1 MHIAVCDDNIADR
14 KQFERLIKRESDRRA
29 AADGILFADFFGNA
43 DSLLANPM
51 QYDIFYIDMCK
62 TPNADIKQVV
72 TALLEKGVIA
82 PIVLCCSDIDYRQ
95 LALPGDI
102 SYLNK
107 PIRPE
112 ELSATV
118 THGLEIKSHAVPL
131 IEFREEKNTYYVTEP
146 DILYAVQNG
155 LFVDIYLADGR
166 TVHIIDNVQNLFG
179 QLEIYPTFLMP
190 SSKVVLNGRYI
201 KAFRFHKTVMSDG
214 RVFKISSDCI
224 PYAKEIF
231 TKYTKEE
238 QA

>member
-1 MHIAVCDDNIADR
+1 MHIAVCDDNVADR

-29 AADGILFADFFGNA
+29 AADGVLFTDFFGNA

-51 QYDIFYIDMCK
+51 QYDIFYIDMCR
-62 TPNADIKQVV
+62 TPNTGAKQIV

-102 SYLNK
+102 SYLDK

-118 THGLEIKSHAVPL
+118 THGLEVKSHAVPL

-146 DILYAVQNG
+146 DILYAVQDG
-155 LFVDIYLADGR
+155 LFVDIRLTDGR
-166 TVHIIDNVQNLFG
+166 TVHIMDNALNLFE

-190 SSKVVLNGRYI
+190 SVKVVLNGRYI
-201 KAFRFHKTVMSDG
+201 KSFKFRKTVMSDG
-214 RVFKISSDCI
+214 KVFRISPDCVS
-224 PYAKEIF
+224 YAKEIF
-231 TKYTKEE
+231 AKYAKGE